1 MVGQETNCCK
11 CCSSISISLSHFLQ
25 LLLLLFLVHKIH
37 MKTFFFQKEQVNHH
51 SPPPHHTPHFSFL
64 KRKCHKKEL
73 SLYYIRLLPPDQRTD
88 NKIFTFLDTPLKKQG
103 FLNCGCFDVKTVYRF
118 PVFCFA
124 ANAILVSK

>member
-1 MVGQETNCCK
+1 
-11 CCSSISISLSHFLQ
+11 
-25 LLLLLFLVHKIH
+25 
-37 MKTFFFQKEQVNHH
+37 MKTFFISKGTGQPPFP
-51 SPPPHHTPHFSFL
+51 PPPHHTPHFSFL

-118 PVFCFA
+118 PVFCSA
-124 ANAILVSK
+124 ANAIVVSK